1 MAKSVPADAAQ
12 TRYSTVAIVL
22 HWALAALVFANL
34 WLGLQ
39 SNGLKGLALFNL
51 LQLHKSIGIT
61 ALLLTLARLGWR
73 IGHPPPPHPA
83 HMATWEKAAATAT
96 HLAFYV
102 LILGLPLTGWIMVSA
117 SPLGLPTLLFK
128 AVPWPHIGFVHALP
142 LDQRKALEDLMAKV
156 HGTLGLG
163 AMLLIALHVG
173 AALKHQ
179 FFNRDEVLWRI
190 APFRALRPGG
200 LQGEDVG

>member
-1 MAKSVPADAAQ
+1 MPNHSPALSPLAP
-12 TRYSTVAIVL
+12 YSPVAIVL
-22 HWALAALVFANL
+22 HWTLAALVLANL
-34 WLGLQ
+34 GLGLT
-39 SNGLKGLALFNL
+39 SNDLKGLALFNL

-61 ALLLTLARLGWR
+61 ALVLTVARLAWR

-83 HMATWEKAAATAT
+83 HMAAWEKAAATAT
-96 HLAFYV
+96 HLAFYG

-128 AVPWPHIGFVHALP
+128 AIPWPHIGFVHALP
-142 LDQRKALEDLMAKV
+142 LGQRKVLEELMAKA
-156 HGTLGLG
+156 HGALGLG

-179 FFNRDEVLWRI
+179 LFNRDEVLWRM

-200 LQGEDVG
+200 AECEDVG